1 MGLVFL
7 LVIGGLLGWL
17 AAIIQRAETSRGI
30 AFNAAVGIAGALVA
44 GLVVGPLL
52 GRGNLLE
59 GTYSVDGLLVAFGG
73 TVVFLFLVNMFRGR
87 DGSLND

>member
-1 MGLVFL
+1 MGGQARLRTGEVARTGVRL
-7 LVIGGLLGWL
+7 LVG
-17 AAIIQRAETSRGI
+17 
-30 AFNAAVGIAGALVA
+30 FALVA

-59 GTYSVDGLLVAFGG
+59 GSYSVDGLLVAFAG
-73 TVVFLFLVNMFRGR
+73 TVAFLSLVNMFRGR

>member
-7 LVIGGLLGWL
+7 LVIGGLLGWV
-17 AAIIQRAETSRGI
+17 AAIIMRAETRRGI
-30 AFNAAVGIAGALVA
+30 GFNVAAGIAGALVA
-44 GLVVGPLL
+44 GLVIGPMI

-59 GTYSVDGLLVAFGG
+59 GTYSVDGLLVAFAG
-73 TVVFLFLVNMFRGR
+73 TVGFLFLVNLFRGR

>member
-17 AAIIQRAETSRGI
+17 AAIIMRAESNRGI
-30 AFNAAVGIAGALVA
+30 AFNVAVGIAGALLA
-44 GLVVGPLL
+44 GLVVGPML

-59 GTYSVDGLLVAFGG
+59 GIYSVDGLLVAFAG
-73 TVVFLFLVNMFRGR
+73 TVLFLFLVNMFRGR

>member
-7 LVIGGLLGWL
+7 LMVGGLLGWL
-17 AAIIQRAETSRGI
+17 AAIIMRAETSRGI
-30 AFNAAVGIAGALVA
+30 AFNIAAGIAGALVA
-44 GLVVGPLL
+44 GLVIGPLL

-59 GTYSVDGLLVAFGG
+59 GTYSVDGLLVAFAG
-73 TVVFLFLVNMFRGR
+73 TVVFLFMVNMFRGR

>member
-17 AAIIQRAETSRGI
+17 AAIIMRAETRRGI
-30 AFNAAVGIAGALVA
+30 AFNIAAGIAGALVA
-44 GLVVGPLL
+44 GLVIGPLL

-59 GTYSVDGLLVAFGG
+59 GTYSVDGLLVAFAG
-73 TVVFLFLVNMFRGR
+73 TVLFLFLVNMFRGR

>member
-17 AAIIQRAETSRGI
+17 AAIIMRAETRRGI
-30 AFNAAVGIAGALVA
+30 AFNIAAGIAGALVA
-44 GLVVGPLL
+44 GLVIGPLL

-59 GTYSVDGLLVAFGG
+59 GAYSVDGLLVAFAG
-73 TVVFLFLVNMFRGR
+73 TVLFLFLVNMFRDH